1 MCNLRQILGTSKLL
15 VYFLNIGLLIFIKIL
30 MLYMAPWIFTAL
42 TFKFVELNMFTII
55 QLLTRKIN
63 LSRMSNL

>member
-1 MCNLRQILGTSKLL
+1 MYNLRQILGTSKLL

-42 TFKFVELNMFTII
+42 NFKFVELNMFTII
-55 QLLTRKIN
+55 KLLRRKIN
-63 LSRMSNL
+63 LYV